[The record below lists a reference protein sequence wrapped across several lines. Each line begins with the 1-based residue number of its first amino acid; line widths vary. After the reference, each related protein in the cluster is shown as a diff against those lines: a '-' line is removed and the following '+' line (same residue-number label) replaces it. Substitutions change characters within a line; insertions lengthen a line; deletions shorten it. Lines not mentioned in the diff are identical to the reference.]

1 MSPTSSSA
9 RIEQN
14 VKLREKLGLLIQGL
28 LSVFLV
34 GGLQYWE
41 STVIDDEELVSF
53 LKVLKVVSPFI
64 SAFIMVLA
72 LYILRD
78 RLAVK
83 EALKNV
89 NLFYSAE
96 YQDACKREEEYLSKI
111 ERVKGKDT
119 KLEKKYRIQL
129 DKVLDEKNRIVELK
143 NRGISDT
150 REQLT

>member
-1 MSPTSSSA
+1 MSRTSSSA

-41 STVIDDEELVSF
+41 STVINDPELVNF

-72 LYILRD
+72 LYVLRD

-96 YQDACKREEEYLSKI
+96 YQDACKREEEYLAKI
-111 ERVKGKDT
+111 ERVKGKDP
-119 KLEKKYRIQL
+119 KLEKNYRLQHN
-129 DKVLDEKNRIVELK
+129 KVLEEKAKIVELK